1 LRSDGGVTSR
11 NEASTDAV
19 YNRVLPV

>member
-19 YNRVLPV
+19 YNRVLRV